1 MTDVNRPLPSM
12 IEPDTQAFWQATK
25 HKELCYQQCESCNTI
40 VFFPRS
46 HCTGCTS
53 SKLVSKISS
62 GQGYVYSYSL
72 VRKSFH
78 PFFKEL
84 APYAVAWIDLEEGP
98 RILSNL
104 IGVDD
109 LENDIQIGM
118 PVTVEW
124 EEHEELCV
132 PLFKPA

>member
-1 MTDVNRPLPSM
+1 MSDVNRPLPSLD
-12 IEPDTQAFWQATK
+12 IPDTREFWQGTK
-25 HKELCYQQCESCNTI
+25 HKELRYQQCATCSTI
-40 VFFPRS
+40 VFFPRA

-53 SKLVSKISS
+53 SDLTLKVSA
-62 GQGYVYSYSL
+62 GRGHLYSYSL

-78 PFFKEL
+78 PFFEGL
-84 APYAVAWIDLEEGP
+84 VPYAVAWVDLEEGP

-104 IGVDD
+104 TGIDD
-109 LENDIQIGM
+109 PFTDIHMGM

-124 EEHEELCV
+124 EEHEGLCI